1 MMRTIQ
7 QQSNISRHHRSHGRA
22 QVGIGRRGR
31 IFMKRIVW
39 IPAGAVAVLL
49 ASLASPPALAA
60 AGDECTKV
68 LGYEWSGEKQSM
80 DPADMESGDDG
91 YHIFA
96 VYNRLLDVD
105 DNFNTIPELA
115 ESWSVSDDGLTWTFN
130 LRQGVKFHDG
140 SDFDANDVVYTFKRF
155 FDPALASGAPA
166 VLAFLDP
173 EGIKAVDSHIVTM
186 TTKSPVVVLP
196 VLIANKF
203 TNIVAEGAKHE
214 DLRLKGNGTGPFMQE
229 VFEPNGPVRI
239 LRKNPNYWAA
249 GLPKADCIRVTV
261 AQEPVAAVSAIKAGE
276 VDLVLNVDPAVI
288 ASLTDDPNV
297 QLLETGASN
306 SMTVSMWVDTPPFDK
321 VEVRQALKAV
331 VDRQAMVDTVLLGYG
346 ETGADSPVPLSSPA
360 SYVKEPPARDIA
372 KAKELLAKAGYP
384 DGLKFDLY
392 TAEGVP
398 GMVRMAQVFAE
409 MAKEAGIEINVIVT
423 PADSYWDDT
432 WLKQP
437 ILNSAWSMR
446 PPGEGLAV
454 AYTQTAK
461 WKETHW
467 ERPDYDA
474 LLLKANTT
482 VNTEERTKLYQQAGK
497 LLADEGGVII
507 PMFVHQVLAVRKGCS
522 GYVPRAQ
529 NFNLNFETLSCE

>member
-1 MMRTIQ
+1 MMNRDAWLAA
-7 QQSNISRHHRSHGRA
+7 SA
-22 QVGIGRRGR
+22 
-31 IFMKRIVW
+31 
-39 IPAGAVAVLL
+39 AALL
-49 ASLASPPALAA
+49 IALAPLSARAA
-60 AGDECTKV
+60 AGDECVKV

-80 DPADMESGDDG
+80 DPADMESGDDA

-115 ESWSVSDDGLTWTFN
+115 ESWSVSDDGLTWTFS
-130 LRQGVKFHDG
+130 LRKGVKFHDG
-140 SDFDANDVVYTFKRF
+140 SDFDAGDVVYTFKRF
-155 FDPALASGAPA
+155 WDPDLASGAPA

-173 EGIKAVDSHIVTM
+173 EGIKAVDSHTVQF
-186 TTKSPVVVLP
+186 TTKQPVVELP
-196 VLIANKF
+196 VLITNKF
-203 TNIVAEGAKHE
+203 TNIVPEGARHE

-229 VFEPNGPVRI
+229 QFQPNAPVRI
-239 LRKNPNYWAA
+239 LRRNPNYWNA
-249 GLPKADCIRVTV
+249 GQPKAECIRVTV
-261 AQEPVAAVSAIKAGE
+261 AQEPVAAVTAIKAGE
-276 VDLVLNVDPAVI
+276 VDLVLNVDPSVI
-288 ASLTDDPNV
+288 QALQNDPNV

-306 SMTVSMWVDTPPFDK
+306 SMTISMWVDTPPFDK

-331 VDRQAMVDTVLLGYG
+331 VDRQAMIDTVLLGFG
-346 ETGADSPVPLSSPA
+346 EPGADNPVPLGSPA
-360 SYVKEPPARDIA
+360 SYVKEAPKRDVE
-372 KAKELLAKAGYP
+372 KAKRLLAQAGHP

-398 GMVRMAQVFAE
+398 GMVRMAQVYAE
-409 MAKEAGIEINVIVT
+409 QAKEAGIDINVIVT

-437 ILNSAWSMR
+437 ILTSAWSMR

-482 VNTEERTKLYQQAGK
+482 VDRDERIKLYQEAGRI
-497 LLADEGGVII
+497 LAEEGGVII
-507 PMFVHQVLAVRKGCS
+507 PMFVHQVLALRKGCS
-522 GYVPRAQ
+522 GYEPRAQ
-529 NFNLNFETLSCE
+529 NFNLNFENLTCGQ